1 MNVTTSEKL
10 YNLLPSIYRM
20 RDIKQGEPLR
30 ALMSVI
36 ENELQ
41 LMERDIE
48 GLYDNWFIETCEEW
62 VVPYIGNLLGVR
74 GLHPGS
80 SGTFSIRSFVANTL
94 AYRRR
99 KGTAVMLE
107 QLARDVTGWNARAV
121 EYFKLVRSSQHIN
134 HVRLNNLSTPDL
146 RNLNTLQLLDTP
158 FDTIPHTVDIRQI
171 GKSRGKH
178 NIMNV
183 GLFMWRLSSYF
194 LKKTTAWRVN
204 NSNGNQFTFSSLGS
218 DIPLFN
224 RPQTETDISHLAG
237 EVNVPGKLRSYSLY
251 NELEDLR
258 QSISDDRE
266 FRPVYFGEHPVF
278 EIFLNGGMDP
288 IPFENIL
295 IAEIA
300 EGYIPPESKD
310 YLIPGDEQKVKTFDI
325 DVAIDPVRG
334 RIAFPANPV
343 PKKVQVSYAYGF
355 SADIG
360 GGAYDHEEAIG
371 RKSEEVWRI
380 SVSQDNSDD
389 ASNLDEA
396 IKEWQENKQ
405 NAIITF
411 KNNGAYTIDTDNDWQ
426 PKNRIKKAIIT
437 FKDSGTYN
445 VDTEKT
451 TISLNPDQEL
461 VIQAA
466 NGCRPF
472 LRFLDGD
479 KNISTLKIDRSDKH
493 ENDESRT
500 AASLTIS
507 GLLIEGGLKIA
518 ENSLSKLEIIHTTLV
533 PSSLPSI
540 VVEPENRNFD
550 LDISHSIIGS
560 LRLSE
565 RMRGLAFKD
574 GIIDA
579 QGLEDDSN
587 DNNAIGGN
595 NGGVGPSTAL
605 ERVTVFG
612 EVRVS
617 SLTLATEVIFNELVT
632 VSRRQEG
639 CIRYSYLPI
648 GSLSPKRFRCQPEL
662 ALVAEKYFNTDF
674 LRPGFV
680 SSRYGEPEY
689 GQLSRDCAQEIKTGG
704 EDNREMGAFNYIMQ
718 PQREANLKASMDD
731 YLRFGMEAGIFYV
744 T

>member
-121 EYFKLVRSSQHIN
+121 EYFKLVRSSQHMN
-134 HVRLNNLSTPDL
+134 HVRLNNLSNPDL

-158 FDTIPHTVDIRQI
+158 FDTIPHTADIRQI

-251 NELEDLR
+251 KELEDLR
-258 QSISDDRE
+258 QSIADDRE

-278 EIFLNGGMDP
+278 EIFLNGSTDP
-288 IPFENIL
+288 ISFENIL

-334 RIAFPANPV
+334 RIAFPAKSV
-343 PKKVQVSYAYGF
+343 PNKVQVSYAYGF

-360 GGAYDHEEAIG
+360 GGAYDHEEVTSG
-371 RKSEEVWRI
+371 NSVEVWRI
-380 SVSQDNSDD
+380 SVSQDNSHD

-396 IKEWQENKQ
+396 IKEWQKYID
-405 NAIITF
+405 NAIEDRQKSIIER
-411 KNNGAYTIDTDNDWQ
+411 KV
-426 PKNRIKKAIIT
+426 IIT

-445 VDTEKT
+445 VDTEQT
-451 TISLNPDQEL
+451 SISLKPDQEL

-466 NGCRPF
+466 NGCRPL
-472 LRFLDGD
+472 LRLLDSDG
-479 KNISTLKIDRSDKH
+479 NISTLNIEISETD

-500 AASLTIS
+500 AASLTIN

-518 ENSLSKLEIIHTTLV
+518 ENSLAKLEIIHTTLV
-533 PSSLPSI
+533 PSTLPSI
-540 VVEPENRNFD
+540 IVKAENRNFE
-550 LDISHSIIGS
+550 LDITHSIIGS
-560 LRLSE
+560 LKLSE
-565 RMRGLAFKD
+565 RMRSLTVRD

-579 QGLEDDSN
+579 SGSEDDSN
-587 DNNAIGGN
+587 NNKAIGGYDD
-595 NGGVGPSTAL
+595 GVGPSTTL

-617 SLTLATEVIFNELVT
+617 SMNLATEVIFNNLVT
-632 VSRRQEG
+632 VTRRQEG

-648 GSLSPKRFRCQPEL
+648 ESLSPKKFRCQPEL
-662 ALVAEKYFNTDF
+662 ALATEKYSNTDF